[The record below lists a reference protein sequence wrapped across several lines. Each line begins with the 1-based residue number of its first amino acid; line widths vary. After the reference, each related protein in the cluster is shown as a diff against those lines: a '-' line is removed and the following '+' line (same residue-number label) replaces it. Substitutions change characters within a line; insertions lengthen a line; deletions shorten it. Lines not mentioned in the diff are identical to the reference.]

1 MMSEMS
7 HMQDVRPGGDP
18 ERGSGNGTQN
28 GIQNGTEH
36 GTENGTENG
45 TQEVRPKLGSHA
57 VLSLRFPPFPVP
69 GEADEFATAPHD
81 PVRARQ
87 VVEELG
93 TVEEVLEQLPDHL
106 IADLPDP
113 RVRADLELVAVG
125 CWGNAVH
132 IIDPALGGDFLT
144 YAMTQ
149 EVRGQRARYPE
160 ARIVGSIEMDY
171 GNSFLEDVVD
181 LPGGVEAY
189 AAGWDCDDEWD
200 FAGDPEEVLR
210 AIGIDR
216 EAAAEAGF
224 DLDEDPC
231 DRVWSD
237 LGILALW
244 GLPGGLGVGP
254 GAGGRRVSVFRVRR
268 TSSAA
273 SEMEEAWFGG

>member
-1 MMSEMS
+1 
-7 HMQDVRPGGDP
+7 MQDERPGGDP
-18 ERGSGNGTQN
+18 GMGVRD
-28 GIQNGTEH
+28 GI
-36 GTENGTENG
+36 ENGAKNGAENG
-45 TQEVRPKLGSHA
+45 SQEVRPKVGSHA
-57 VLSLRFPPFPVP
+57 VLTLRFPPFPVS
-69 GEADEFATAPHD
+69 GEADEPVMAPHD
-81 PVRARQ
+81 PVRACQ
-87 VVEELG
+87 VVAELG
-93 TVEEVLEQLPDHL
+93 TVEEVLEQLPDRL
-106 IADLPDP
+106 LADFRDP
-113 RVRADLELVAVG
+113 EVRADLDLVAVG

-132 IIDPALGGDFLT
+132 ITDPALGGDFLT
-144 YAMTQ
+144 YAMTE
-149 EVRGQRARYPE
+149 EVRRQRARHPE

-171 GNSFLEDVVD
+171 GNSFLEDVVV
-181 LPGGVEAY
+181 LPGGVEVY

-200 FAGDPEEVLR
+200 FSGDPEEVLR

-273 SEMEEAWFGG
+273 SEMEEAWFGR